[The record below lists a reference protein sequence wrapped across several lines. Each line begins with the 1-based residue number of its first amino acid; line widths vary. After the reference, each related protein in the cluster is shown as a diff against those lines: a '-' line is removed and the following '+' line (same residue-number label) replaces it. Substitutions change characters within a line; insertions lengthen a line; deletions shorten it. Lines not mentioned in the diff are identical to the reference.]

1 MIKITKEELKRWNRI
16 QALIF
21 EAREKVSKEDEEFY
35 WKWDNDKDFN
45 SLEENLKLLTKH
57 K

>member
-1 MIKITKEELKRWNRI
+1 MSKITKKELKRWNRI
-16 QALIF
+16 QFLIF

-45 SLEENLKLLTKH
+45 SFLFYQLKQ
-57 K
+57 